1 LGCGKVSSLSMIWNN
16 GGLSGRQMLSIIPL
30 KSSENIIRNPHFWAI
45 LVISLALIFIYQAWP
60 WRPSNVGPWFPWLSP
75 LYNLALVEV
84 INHIVGILFLI
95 PIIYAAVVFS
105 WQGALVAYLLS
116 LLGVLPIMVD
126 IWSVSSLITN
136 IVFLL
141 LPFLVVSIVAFELA
155 WRRKERKTYAEREA
169 ERKVYISKILE
180 SQENERLRIAQ
191 ELHDDTIQTLLI
203 IANRAQKLIPAGN
216 SDMKE
221 AKKNAEW
228 IRDATLQAV
237 EDVRRTSLD
246 LRPSVLDDLGLVP
259 ALRWLV
265 DRTNKESGINIRIL
279 VDGTKR
285 NLSPEAE
292 VTIFRITQEALNNIK
307 RHSKATEAV
316 ITLEFNTECLKI
328 TLDDNGQGF
337 RPPKKLDR
345 LAARG
350 KLGLIGMRQRIDFL
364 GGTFQIRS
372 RPGEG
377 TRLLIETK
385 Y

>member
-1 LGCGKVSSLSMIWNN
+1 
-16 GGLSGRQMLSIIPL
+16 MLSIIPL

-279 VDGTKR
+279 VNGTKR